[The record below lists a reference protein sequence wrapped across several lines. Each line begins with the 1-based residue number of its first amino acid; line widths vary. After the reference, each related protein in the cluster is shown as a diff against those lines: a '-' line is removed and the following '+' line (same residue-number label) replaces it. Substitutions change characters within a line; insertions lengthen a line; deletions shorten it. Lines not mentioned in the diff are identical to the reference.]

1 MFESLLTRAR
11 STRWVH
17 VVVVN
22 LRFLIAFAFV
32 PAGLKKLLDQPF
44 TDPSNHGPFHDFLHA
59 LHGTGWFYQ
68 VVGILQLV
76 ASALLFTQRFAT
88 IGALMALALLTA
100 IVSFCW
106 STQVTVTAIVT
117 TLMLLGTIGLVLWDF
132 AKWRGLFASDRQ
144 HVAIAI
150 EPPTAPIDLR
160 LWSQCGIAI
169 FVLYLG
175 TALVRGGVYRPKTI
189 DFSEPAFYVL
199 PAVMLLPIVTFII
212 DQRRARKKRSR

>member
-1 MFESLLTRAR
+1 MFESLLARAR

-17 VVVVN
+17 VFVVN

-32 PAGLKKLLDQPF
+32 PAGLKKVLDQPF
-44 TDPSNHGPFHDFLHA
+44 TDPTNHGPFHDFLHA

-76 ASALLFTQRFAT
+76 TSALLFTQRFAT
-88 IGALMALALLTA
+88 LGALMALALLTA

-106 STQVTVTAIVT
+106 STQVVPTAIVT

-132 AKWRGLFASDRQ
+132 AKWRGLFASDRTTASI
-144 HVAIAI
+144 AIA
-150 EPPTAPIDLR
+150 PTTARIDLR
-160 LWSQCGIAI
+160 LWSQCGLAI

-199 PAVMLLPIVTFII
+199 PAVMLLPIITFII
-212 DQRRARKKRSR
+212 DQRRANKNRVP